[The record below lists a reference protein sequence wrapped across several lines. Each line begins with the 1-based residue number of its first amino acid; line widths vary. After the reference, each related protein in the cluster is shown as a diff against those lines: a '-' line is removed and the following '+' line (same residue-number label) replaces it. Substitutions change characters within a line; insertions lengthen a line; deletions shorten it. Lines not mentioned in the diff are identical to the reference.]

1 MIPDNKPRN
10 GENAEK
16 AGSYEQCL
24 KVITPVIHPG
34 DIIEIKQYFTGY
46 GEISGAKIAFYP
58 SSEIFDRDN
67 SHIINGIKKENGK
80 IKYGADSHPFKE
92 IGVLWS

>member
-1 MIPDNKPRN
+1 VLPDNKPRN

-16 AGSYEQCL
+16 AGAYEQCL
-24 KVITPVIHPG
+24 KLITPVIHPG
-34 DIIEIKQYFTGY
+34 DIIEIEQYFTGY

-67 SHIINGIKKENGK
+67 SHIIKASKKRTAK
-80 IKYGADSHPFKE
+80 
-92 IGVLWS
+92 